1 MPKSLKIYIFLLVLI
16 LVGIIIIDANKKVP
30 IDWRPSYSL
39 REKIPFGLYVF
50 DQESKS
56 LFNPQKI
63 KKFGETPYE
72 FFDQYYDVDD
82 STYSVSGT
90 FLHIDNSCTIDNSS
104 VDELLY
110 FVSHGN
116 NAFLS
121 ATSFPEKLAD
131 SLHFETAQSN
141 SFLDSIQFK
150 TERNHTTNQFYFNKG
165 INDAYFYEI
174 DSTRTT
180 VLGTQS
186 NSKGITQTNFV
197 RIPYKNG
204 AFYLHLQPVAFT
216 NYYLLKENAQYT
228 QEVLGY
234 IAPNETIYWNV
245 NQYENQN
252 LSESPLR
259 YILSKPALRWA
270 WYLSLISLLFFMIF
284 NAKRRQRIIPI
295 KEPLKNT
302 TVDFTKTIGNL
313 YYQEKDHQ
321 NIAEKKIVFL
331 LEKIRN
337 EYYIDTFNLDETFI
351 NRLHQKTGNDKT
363 VIENV
368 VQLIKKIRNQSQTTE
383 KELINFNELLEKL
396 NL

>member
-150 TERNHTTNQFYFNKG
+150 TERYHTTNQFYFNKG

-383 KELINFNELLEKL
+383 KELIIFNELLEKL

>member
-1 MPKSLKIYIFLLVLI
+1 
-16 LVGIIIIDANKKVP
+16 VGIIIIDANKKVP

-63 KKFGETPYE
+63 KKFGETHYE

-383 KELINFNELLEKL
+383 KELIIFNELLEKL